1 MTAMAKTSIVAGR
14 SNAAEKL
21 RQILQSFMQ
30 IDRDIQLESMLVFF
44 AVCES
49 EGLTVKSLVHTSG
62 LGESMVSRRL
72 SDLCSQE
79 RGQLLLMAQ
88 HPTDQRRRLVFLSQN
103 GRKVLAQIEEAI
115 AETSETES

>member
-1 MTAMAKTSIVAGR
+1 MTAFHKSPIATGKSGT
-14 SNAAEKL
+14 AARFRKV
-21 RQILQSFMQ
+21 LQAFMH

-49 EGLTVKSLVHTSG
+49 EGLTVKSLVHSSG

-72 SDLCSQE
+72 SDLCSQQ

-103 GRKVLAQIEEAI
+103 GRKLLAQIEDTVAKNDPI
-115 AETSETES
+115 

>member
-1 MTAMAKTSIVAGR
+1 MTAFAKSPMLPGK
-14 SNAAEKL
+14 SSAAARL
-21 RQILQSFMQ
+21 RKVLQSFKQ

-72 SDLCSQE
+72 NDLCSEE

-103 GRKVLAQIEEAI
+103 GRKVLAQIEDAI
-115 AETSETES
+115 AETSETEH